1 MTPDPRTVIG
11 DFAGRLMQVLAPDL
25 RTSYV
30 AGSAA
35 LMSATLGMLVEEYD
49 RTAARLAEE
58 NTAIRALC
66 AQAAPL
72 APGALS
78 VRLDELAK
86 GDGADLHISALQAA
100 NNGLRGAL
108 IDLQAWC
115 ETQTGAGVAALN
127 EAIWTELVASTERR
141 RFSSSPF

>member
-1 MTPDPRTVIG
+1 MTPDPRAVIG
-11 DFAGRLMQVLAPDL
+11 DFAGRMMQVLAPDL
-25 RTSYV
+25 RTPYL

-35 LMSATLGMLVEEYD
+35 LMTATLGMLVEEYD

-58 NTAIRALC
+58 NAAIRGLC
-66 AQAAPL
+66 VQAAPL
-72 APGALS
+72 APGPLS

-86 GDGADLHISALQAA
+86 ADGSDLHISALQAA
-100 NNGLRGAL
+100 NNSLRAVL

-115 ETQTGAGVAALN
+115 ETQPGPGAAALN
-127 EAIWTELVASTERR
+127 EAIWAELAASTDRR

>member
-1 MTPDPRTVIG
+1 MTPDPRAVIG
-11 DFAGRLMQVLAPDL
+11 DFAGRMMQVLAPDL
-25 RTSYV
+25 RTPYL

-35 LMSATLGMLVEEYD
+35 LMTATLGMLVEEYD

-58 NTAIRALC
+58 NTAIRVLC

-86 GDGADLHISALQAA
+86 GDATDLHISALQAA
-100 NNGLRGAL
+100 NNGLRSTL

-115 ETQTGAGVAALN
+115 ETQTGPGVAAIN
-127 EAIWTELVASTERR
+127 EAIWAELAASTERR
-141 RFSSSPF
+141 RFSTSPF

>member
-1 MTPDPRTVIG
+1 MT
-11 DFAGRLMQVLAPDL
+11 QVLAPDL
-25 RTSYV
+25 RTPYL

-35 LMSATLGMLVEEYD
+35 LMTATLGMLVEEYD

-58 NTAIRALC
+58 NAAIRGLC
-66 AQAAPL
+66 ARAAPL

-86 GDGADLHISALQAA
+86 SDGVDLHISALQAA
-100 NNGLRGAL
+100 NNGLRAAL
-108 IDLQAWC
+108 IELQTWC
-115 ETQTGAGVAALN
+115 ETQTGPAVSAIN
-127 EAIWTELVASTERR
+127 EAIWAELAVSTERR

>member
-1 MTPDPRTVIG
+1 MTPDPQAVIG

-30 AGSAA
+30 MGSAA

-49 RTAARLAEE
+49 RTAARLADE
-58 NTAIRALC
+58 NAAIRGLC
-66 AQAAPL
+66 AQAVPL

-78 VRLDELAK
+78 VRLEELAK
-86 GDGADLHISALQAA
+86 GDGSDLRISALQAT
-100 NNGLRGAL
+100 NNSLRAAL
-108 IDLQAWC
+108 IDLQTWC
-115 ETQTGAGVAALN
+115 ETQTGAAAMTIN
-127 EAIWTELVASTERR
+127 EAIWAELAASTERR